1 MKIDDIIKLEVTPVG
16 DYEMEPGEVAPH
28 GDWVLDPDNKY
39 HRSTLVRDAI
49 GSKIR
54 MRRQP
59 VAKFTVRVFANPDG
73 GGTVTGG
80 GEYNPGEMASI
91 GAVANDGFIFSQW
104 QDGITDSQRDV
115 VVEDD
120 MNFIAT
126 FEHTQITYNIIVG
139 VKPECSGYGTVSG
152 GGVFPEGDF
161 VVIKAMPNEHCRFI
175 KWDDNDG
182 RAERIIAVMQDK
194 TYLAEFEIE
203 TFNVVVRPAPEQWGV
218 TTGSGVYA
226 YGEQVTIQAIAKPNY
241 RFIRW
246 NDGNTNPL
254 RTIEVT
260 GDVTYTA
267 TFEHI
272 PQTTA
277 QITVTPNNN
286 DYGWTNPQGT
296 MIYNIGESL
305 VIEAFAHEGYEFK
318 RWDGIESAVNP
329 YTFKVTGDAEYK
341 AIFEHIPVPVQKYRI
356 TTVSTP
362 DNFGYI
368 EFLFH
373 ESNDG
378 MAEYEAG
385 DTCILLAKPASG
397 CSFVRWMY
405 NGMPM
410 TESGP
415 VFDFNVIEDA
425 TVTAEFAQAPGA
437 TYKVSVTAQPD
448 DGGHATGNGVYPSG
462 SVCTVTAT
470 PAPGY
475 DFAGWFMGG
484 TPWGNESEYM
494 MRTRTFNILND
505 IELVAKFTLRLYDF
519 EPSCKDK
526 DGNVVVDCGTIN
538 ITHDDTTTIKD
549 TFHVS
554 IAPKAG
560 YILDSLVING
570 TKILADGRLEFDF
583 DIKDYIE
590 SGSYI
595 IYVDAIFDVKPQPAE
610 YNVNVIIVTDGV
622 EDGRP
627 GGTVRK
633 NKDTYI
639 NGDPA
644 TVTATA
650 NLGYKFHHWERD
662 GKLVGF
668 DRSYSFFVWGDVE
681 LKAYFVSLEQY
692 NIDVTANPTGGG
704 VVTGGGVYYD
714 GTEVTI
720 KATANEGFEFDHF
733 EVNKVK
739 VESSIDADSH
749 IYRIIVDSNK
759 NVVAFFHEIEPPA
772 QYTVTAKVDPE
783 GGGRVTVV
791 GGGIHDEGDEVTITA
806 TAASRYSF
814 SGWSIDGVEVP
825 DKPDGEIHNCIIQNI
840 SRDVTVIAH
849 FKATQ
854 YIVTTSIK
862 TNGSDGGN
870 GGRITEGGT
879 YNVGVG
885 VIITAEATQGYDLD
899 EWIIETSDGKFYSKA
914 IPGTGPK
921 IYTIDSLDQDTS
933 ITACFITSGG
943 GSSGGSG
950 SETEKETNESASD
963 KITSE

>member
-16 DYEMEPGEVAPH
+16 DYEMEPGEVVPH

-39 HRSTLVRDAI
+39 HRSALVKDVI

-59 VAKFTVRVFANPDG
+59 VTKFIVRVFANPDG

-126 FEHTQITYNIIVG
+126 FERTQITHNIIVG
-139 VKPECSGYGTVSG
+139 VKPEYSGYGTVSG
-152 GGVFPEGDF
+152 GGVFPEGDS
-161 VVIKAMPNEHCRFI
+161 VVINAIPNEHCRFI

-182 RAERIIAVMQDK
+182 RAERIITVTQDK
-194 TYLAEFEIE
+194 TYLAEFEVE
-203 TFNVVVRPAPEQWGV
+203 TFNVVVRPAPEQWGI
-218 TTGSGVYA
+218 TIGSGVYA
-226 YGEQVTIQAIAKPNY
+226 YGEQVTIHALAKPNY

-267 TFEHI
+267 TFERI

-277 QITVTPNNN
+277 QITVTPNSN

-296 MIYNIGESL
+296 MIYNIGEQL
-305 VIEAFAHEGYEFK
+305 VIEAFAREGYEFK
-318 RWDGIESAVNP
+318 HWDGIESVINP

-341 AIFEHIPVPVQKYRI
+341 AIFESIPAPVQKYRI
-356 TTVSTP
+356 TAVNTP

-368 EFLFH
+368 EFLYH

-397 CSFVRWMY
+397 CSFVRWLY
-405 NGMPM
+405 NGVPM

-415 VFDFNVIEDA
+415 VFDFDVVEDA
-425 TVTAEFAQAPGA
+425 IVTAEFVQAPST
-437 TYKVSVTAQPD
+437 TYKVSAITQPD
-448 DGGHATGNGVYPSG
+448 DGGRVTGNGVYPGG

-470 PAPGY
+470 PATGY
-475 DFAGWFMGG
+475 DFAGWFTGG
-484 TPWGNESEYM
+484 EPWGNEDEYM

-505 IELVAKFTLRLYDF
+505 VELVAKFTLRSYDF

-538 ITHDDTTTIKD
+538 ITHDKTTTIKD

-554 IAPKAG
+554 VAPEDG

-570 TKILADGRLEFDF
+570 IKIPADGRLEFDF

-610 YNVNVIIVTDGV
+610 YNVNIMIVTDGV
-622 EDGRP
+622 EDDRH
-627 GGTVRK
+627 GGAVWK

-650 NLGYKFHHWERD
+650 NPGYKFHHWERD
-662 GKLVGF
+662 GKPVGY

-692 NIDVTANPTGGG
+692 NIDVTANPTNGG

-714 GTEVTI
+714 GTKVTI
-720 KATANEGFEFDHF
+720 QATVNEGFEFDHF

-739 VESSIDADSH
+739 VESSIDADSY
-749 IYRIIVDSNK
+749 IYRIIADGNK
-759 NVVAFFHEIEPPA
+759 NVVAFFRKIEPPIPT
-772 QYTVTAKVDPE
+772 YV
-783 GGGRVTVV
+783 
-791 GGGIHDEGDEVTITA
+791 
-806 TAASRYSF
+806 
-814 SGWSIDGVEVP
+814 
-825 DKPDGEIHNCIIQNI
+825 
-840 SRDVTVIAH
+840 
-849 FKATQ
+849 
-854 YIVTTSIK
+854 VTTQVITDGIISDRGGVVSGSSTCIA
-862 TNGSDGGN
+862 GSD
-870 GGRITEGGT
+870 
-879 YNVGVG
+879 
-885 VIITAEATQGYDLD
+885 VIITARANTGFEFVRWSVNGVEVQGKPDGDLYTYTINRISQD
-899 EWIIETSDGKFYSKA
+899 TTVIAYFETKRYYTVTTSADPESGGKVYGAGTYKEGEDVAISTTTAMGYLLDHWIINGN
-914 IPGTGPK
+914 GTPTGENPYIIK
-921 IYTIDSLDQDTS
+921 GINQDTS
-933 ITACFITSGG
+933 VIACFVTTGG

-950 SETEKETNESASD
+950 AETDKETNENTTD

>member
-59 VAKFTVRVFANPDG
+59 MTKFTIHVFTNPDG

-104 QDGITDSQRDV
+104 QDGITDSQRDI
-115 VVEDD
+115 VVEDN

-126 FEHTQITYNIIVG
+126 FERTQITYNIIVG
-139 VKPECSGYGTVSG
+139 VKPECTGYGAVSG

-260 GDVTYTA
+260 GDMTYTA
-267 TFEHI
+267 TFERI

-296 MIYNIGESL
+296 MIYNIGEQL
-305 VIEAFAHEGYEFK
+305 VIEAFAREGYEFK

-405 NGMPM
+405 NGVPM

-448 DGGHATGNGVYPSG
+448 DGGHATGNGVYPGG

-475 DFAGWFMGG
+475 DFAGWFAGG

-505 IELVAKFTLRLYDF
+505 IELVAKFTLRSYDF

-538 ITHDDTTTIKD
+538 ITHDDTTTIND

-554 IAPKAG
+554 VAPKDG

-570 TKILADGRLEFDF
+570 TKIPADGRLKFDF

-595 IYVDAIFDVKPQPAE
+595 IYIDAIFDVEPQPAE

-622 EDGRP
+622 EDDRH
-627 GGTVRK
+627 GGAVSK

-644 TVTATA
+644 TVTATT
-650 NLGYKFHHWERD
+650 NPGYKFHHWERD
-662 GKLVGF
+662 GKPVGY
-668 DRSYSFFVWGDVE
+668 DLSYSFFVWSDVE
-681 LKAYFVSLEQY
+681 LKAYFVSLDQY
-692 NIDVTANPTGGG
+692 TIDVTANPTGGG

-720 KATANEGFEFDHF
+720 RATVNEGFEFDHF

-739 VESSIDADSH
+739 VENSIDTDSY
-749 IYRIIVDSNK
+749 IYRIIADSNK
-759 NVVAFFHEIEPPA
+759 NVVAFFREIEPPA
-772 QYTVTAKVDPE
+772 QYTVTAKTDPE
-783 GGGRVTVV
+783 GSGTII
-791 GGGIHDEGDEVTITA
+791 GGGTYNEGDEVTIAA
-806 TAASRYSF
+806 TAVNGYEF
-814 SGWSIDGVEVP
+814 SGWSIGGVEVP
-825 DKPDGEIHNCIIQNI
+825 DQPDGKLHKCIIQNI
-840 SRDVTVIAH
+840 GRDITVIAH
-849 FKATQ
+849 FIRLYT
-854 YIVTTSIK
+854 VTTSVDPE
-862 TNGSDGGN
+862 SGGKVY
-870 GGRITEGGT
+870 GAGT
-879 YNVGVG
+879 YKEGDDVK
-885 VIITAEATQGYDLD
+885 ITTTTAMGYLLHH
-899 EWIIETSDGKFYSKA
+899 WIINDK
-914 IPGTGPK
+914 GTLTGENPYIIK
-921 IYTIDSLDQDTS
+921 GIKEDTS
-933 ITACFITSGG
+933 VIACFVTTGG